1 MILTLSGKQTDDMIC
16 YWSLGHS
23 YIYFFNSSQAMYNYG
38 DEYENGNE
46 CQFLIG
52 NVQHIMRQIERL
64 RQKIKCQ
71 FLIGN
76 VQQQYL
82 STVFFILLPI
92 FLKINHFLPKKYVD
106 LFYIRTATTRMF
118 TGFADIFL
126 FSENLVLRS
135 TYFLSHYELFLLNKT
150 PFFAF
155 PHACSP

>member
-1 MILTLSGKQTDDMIC
+1 
-16 YWSLGHS
+16 
-23 YIYFFNSSQAMYNYG
+23 MYNPTQWLW
-38 DEYENGNE
+38 NMSCSK

-52 NVQHIMRQIERL
+52 NVQHVGAYNSKDNSL
-64 RQKIKCQ
+64 KFKCQ

-106 LFYIRTATTRMF
+106 LFYIRAATIRMF

-126 FSENLVLRS
+126 ISENRFLRS
-135 TYFLSHYELFLLNKT
+135 TYFLSHFCLLFLLNKT
-150 PFFAF
+150 PFFSSTCLQTLILAG
-155 PHACSP
+155 

>member
-1 MILTLSGKQTDDMIC
+1 
-16 YWSLGHS
+16 
-23 YIYFFNSSQAMYNYG
+23 MYV
-38 DEYENGNE
+38 EK

-52 NVQHIMRQIERL
+52 NVQRLQYRRSMLSSDNRVSIPHRQCTTRKKRRKDEQQRA
-64 RQKIKCQ
+64 CQ

-106 LFYIRTATTRMF
+106 LFYIRAAPIRMF

-126 FSENLVLRS
+126 ISENRFLRS
-135 TYFLSHYELFLLNKT
+135 TYFLSHFCLLFLLNKP
-150 PFFAF
+150 PFFL
-155 PHACSP
+155 PHAYRP

>member
-1 MILTLSGKQTDDMIC
+1 M
-16 YWSLGHS
+16 H
-23 YIYFFNSSQAMYNYG
+23 
-38 DEYENGNE
+38 
-46 CQFLIG
+46 
-52 NVQHIMRQIERL
+52 NVSIPHRQCTTIMKNRSMKKL
-64 RQKIKCQ
+64 VVCQ

-126 FSENLVLRS
+126 ISENRFLRS
-135 TYFLSHYELFLLNKT
+135 TYFLSHFCLLFLLNKT
-150 PFFAF
+150 PFFSSTCLQTLILAG
-155 PHACSP
+155 